1 MTVEKILTRLIAFP
15 TVAGPEAVVNWVGR
29 YCQAP
34 GAEMAI
40 IQDPEGDRS
49 NRLVTIGPREAGGY
63 FLSRHMDVVPT
74 SEPEWSGALSW
85 QRITEDLG
93 SRLAA

>member
-15 TVAGPEAVVNWVGR
+15 TVAGHEAVVNWVGQS
-29 YCQAP
+29 CQAP

-40 IQDPEGDRS
+40 IQDPEGDWS
-49 NRLVTIGPREAGGY
+49 NRSVTIGPREAGGY

-74 SEPEWSGALSW
+74 SELERGGALSC

-93 SRLAA
+93 SRFAA